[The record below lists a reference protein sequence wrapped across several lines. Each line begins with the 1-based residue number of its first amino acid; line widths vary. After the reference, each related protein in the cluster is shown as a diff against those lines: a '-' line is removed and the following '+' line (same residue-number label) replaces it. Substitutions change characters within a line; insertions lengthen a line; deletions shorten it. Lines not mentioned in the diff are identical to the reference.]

1 MGLFSKNYRI
11 QKNNDFKQLRFK
23 GKKIS
28 NRYLYAYYRETD
40 FTNTRIAISV
50 SRRVGNAVFRNKI
63 KRIIR
68 ELFRNSKYKET
79 NNDVLLII
87 DPLVNKLPYNLLK
100 LELLK
105 QFKNVFSLL
114 NSCDTSKKIK

>member
-11 QKNNDFKQLRFK
+11 QKNKDFKQLRFK

-28 NRYLYAYYRETD
+28 NRYLYAYYLEND
-40 FTNTRIAISV
+40 FTNTRVAISI
-50 SRRVGNAVFRNKI
+50 SRRVGNAVFRNKV

-68 ELFRNSKYKET
+68 ELFRNSKYKKT
-79 NNDVLLII
+79 SNDILLII
-87 DPLVNKLPYNLLK
+87 DPSVKKLPYNLLK
-100 LELLK
+100 LELLN

-114 NSCDTSKKIK
+114 ISCDTSKNN

>member
-28 NRYLYAYYRETD
+28 NRYLYAYYRQNE
-40 FTNTRIAISV
+40 FNNTRIAISV

-63 KRIIR
+63 KRSIR
-68 ELFRNSKYKET
+68 ELFRNSKYKEI
-79 NNDVLLII
+79 NNDVLLIV
-87 DPLVNKLPYNLLK
+87 DPSVKKIPPKLLK

-114 NSCDTSKKIK
+114 NTCDTSKKN